1 MASTTGYKTERWG
14 VSGNATQNTN
24 QPLGVSVAVAGGA
37 LAVIDATTKLLK
49 DATGSL
55 GSNDICLGLIHTN
68 RSSVSPSNDINAEIE
83 TGSFFLPFDAA
94 PTQCNVG
101 ATVYISGEHQ
111 VFPGGAVHGSRP
123 GEVVDLLEMHQRT
136 SQNHVLCPDT
146 PLFAQDWR
154 QRGKTP
160 GKRSRH
166 EFARTHLG
174 RFFLR

>member
-14 VSGNATQNTN
+14 VSGDATQNAN

-49 DATGSL
+49 DAAGSL

-101 ATVYISGEHQ
+101 ATVYISGEQQ
-111 VFPGGAVHGSRP
+111 VSLSGAGTKPVAGVLVFIDPEGIQYGGGFAV
-123 GEVVDLLEMHQRT
+123 
-136 SQNHVLCPDT
+136 
-146 PLFAQDWR
+146 A
-154 QRGKTP
+154 
-160 GKRSRH
+160 
-166 EFARTHLG
+166 LG
-174 RFFLR
+174 PSKALP